1 MHLVIDAVCVIVL
14 AVLIDRY
21 IGELPNR
28 FHPLRWMGNLLYFID
43 RHVKNRKSFLATV
56 IGFLSYLLVFFIFA
70 TIGLALTGGL
80 RALLTMHVSDI
91 AGEIVWIVATAFV
104 FKISFA
110 VFSFRHHC
118 IPICEDLDN
127 GRTEDAASK
136 VQMIVSRNTKGMDPE
151 HIASSCCET
160 VSENL
165 VDSVYSPAFYFGL
178 FGLPGAVM
186 FRCANLMDAMFGYLN
201 EKYARLGY
209 FPAKFDDVLGFL
221 TSRISP
227 YFVSFA
233 ARLLHMDYKAAVPA
247 AKSEHTKTP
256 SPNSGWPMTAVAAA
270 LDISMEKKDVYV
282 MGTGPMPST
291 DDVRRC
297 LKLVEVASVV
307 FICTLSL
314 VLYALFGIH
323 VQLFFENLLLG
334 VFI

>member
-1 MHLVIDAVCVIVL
+1 
-14 AVLIDRY
+14 
-21 IGELPNR
+21 
-28 FHPLRWMGNLLYFID
+28 
-43 RHVKNRKSFLATV
+43 
-56 IGFLSYLLVFFIFA
+56 
-70 TIGLALTGGL
+70 
-80 RALLTMHVSDI
+80 
-91 AGEIVWIVATAFV
+91 
-104 FKISFA
+104 
-110 VFSFRHHC
+110 
-118 IPICEDLDN
+118 
-127 GRTEDAASK
+127 
-136 VQMIVSRNTKGMDPE
+136 MDPE

-201 EKYARLGY
+201 DKYARLGY

-270 LDISMEKKDVYV
+270 LDISMEKKGVYV

-314 VLYALFGIH
+314 LLYALFGIH

-334 VFI
+334 VFV